1 MAYNCFSVLVVC
13 TANICRSPATALL
26 LASSVHGPRSIA
38 VSSAGTRAM
47 KGREMAP
54 AMQERLPAEL
64 SLRASAFRSTTLTT
78 NTLLEADLILTM
90 TRSHRSDV
98 VSMCPSVVRNAFT
111 LREFARLLG
120 DVHLSSRAVGADSSE
135 SLTATLRRLRDDA
148 CRGRGMVP
156 APGKDDDIH
165 DPPRMS
171 RRECRKVF
179 ERISESVEPIALAF
193 EQVVERHDRELLLA
207 PPDYTTIS
215 SAV

>member
-1 MAYNCFSVLVVC
+1 MAYNCFSVLMVC

-26 LASSVHGPRSIA
+26 LGSSLQGARSIA
-38 VSSAGTRAM
+38 VSSVGTRAVN
-47 KGREMAP
+47 GCGIAS

-64 SLRASAFRSTTLTT
+64 SLGASAFRSTTLTT
-78 NTLLEADLILTM
+78 NMLLEADLILTM
-90 TRSHRSDV
+90 TRGHRSDV
-98 VSMCPSVVRNAFT
+98 VSMCPSVVRKAFT

-120 DVHLSSRAVGADSSE
+120 DVSLSSRSFGADSSQ
-135 SLTATLRRLRDDA
+135 SPSAALRQLREDA

-156 APGKDDDIH
+156 APGKNDDIH

-193 EQVVERHDRELLLA
+193 EQVLECHERELLLA
-207 PPDYTTIS
+207 PPDLTWIPS
-215 SAV
+215 GV